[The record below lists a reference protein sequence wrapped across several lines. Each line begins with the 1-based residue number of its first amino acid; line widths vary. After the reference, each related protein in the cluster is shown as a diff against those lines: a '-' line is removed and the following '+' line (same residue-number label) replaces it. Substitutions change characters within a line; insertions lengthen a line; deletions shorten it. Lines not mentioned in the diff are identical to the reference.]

1 MRFKIIVPLAIATLA
16 GGALF
21 LLHGKQDAPQQTKSL
36 GFKVA
41 KVSTGTITRTI
52 RLTGQTS
59 ARKYANI
66 SAPIP
71 RGGEGGR
78 ASLILLRLVKAGS
91 RVKKGDEVAAIDAQ
105 STLDHIDDVM
115 DTVKQAE
122 SDVLK
127 RKAEQAIQWETLQQ
141 TLRQAKADMDKA
153 RLDAKPAGI
162 LTPIEREL
170 LELNVQ
176 QTEARYKELQKNTS
190 EQQASFA
197 AELRI
202 LEITAIRQRRHM
214 ERHRRD
220 VVKFTMNA
228 PMDGLA
234 VMQPIFRGGDFGQV
248 DQGDQLGPG
257 QLFMKVVDPLSMQL
271 EAKANQVETSELRIG
286 QSVTIRLDAFPGLEF
301 SGAVYSIGALATGS
315 WMQNYYIRLIP
326 VNISIKG
333 SDGRLIPDLS
343 ASGDV
348 VVEKQ
353 DNVLLIPFSAVRDRT
368 GNPTVQVRDGDKFVE
383 RAVTLGIHNEA
394 QIAVLS
400 GLKAG
405 DEVRTN

>member
-1 MRFKIIVPLAIATLA
+1 MRLKILLPVALVILA
-16 GGALF
+16 GGALY
-21 LLHGKQDAPQQTKSL
+21 LLHGKPDVSPAKPPD
-36 GFKVA
+36 FKVA
-41 KVSTGTITRTI
+41 RVAAATLTRTV

-59 ARKYANI
+59 ARTYANI

-71 RGGEGGR
+71 RAGEGGR
-78 ASLILLRLVKAGS
+78 APLILLRLVKAGS

-141 TLRQAKADMDKA
+141 TLRQAKSDMEKA
-153 RLDAKPAGI
+153 RLNAKPAGI

-176 QTEARYKELQKNTS
+176 QTEARYKELQKSVS
-190 EQQASFA
+190 EQQTSFA

-202 LEITAIRQRRHM
+202 LEITAMRQKRHM
-214 ERHRRD
+214 ERHQHD
-220 VVKFTMNA
+220 VAKFTIMA

-257 QLFMKVVDPLSMQL
+257 QLFMKIVDPLSMQL

-286 QSVTIRLDAFPGLEF
+286 QKVTIRLDAFPGLEF
-301 SGAVYSIGALATGS
+301 PGAVYSIGALATGS
-315 WMQNYYIRLIP
+315 WMQNYYIRQIP
-326 VNISIKG
+326 VNVSIKG
-333 SDGRLIPDLS
+333 SDARLIPDLS
-343 ASGDV
+343 ASGEV

-353 DNVLLIPFSAVRDRT
+353 ENVLTIPLSAVRDRT
-368 GNPTVQVRDGDKFVE
+368 GNPTVRVREGDKFVD
-383 RAVTLGIHNEA
+383 RAVTLGIHNES

-400 GLKAG
+400 GLKVG
-405 DEVRTN
+405 DEVRVN